1 MLKLFRITRN
11 PEVGGVIKP
20 TSVDFGGKLYLA
32 YQCNGFNIVSN
43 GFNIVI
49 RKPAYTVWES
59 RAQYG
64 TDPARLMVGTLFTD
78 GDRNTWVRLF
88 WEKDTGR
95 KWRSVMSEAIR
106 VASTEKADLPKWGQP
121 YATL

>member
-1 MLKLFRITRN
+1 MDTFRIKRKPN
-11 PEVGGVIKP
+11 FIGDVVEP

-32 YQCNGFNIVSN
+32 YQCN

-121 YATL
+121 YAPL

>member
-32 YQCNGFNIVSN
+32 YQCN